1 MEVKR
6 KSAHCPRFA
15 LTINYT
21 CNKIIT
27 CVRYILT
34 YKFLVGGTCMNSLIF
49 ILFFAAIILAG
60 LIIAAI
66 VIFVLLSRSKSKNH
80 LEQLN
85 TIKAIA
91 NNVALSN
98 MEVKEEFA
106 ELKIKMDAIERLL
119 KEVE

>member
-1 MEVKR
+1 
-6 KSAHCPRFA
+6 
-15 LTINYT
+15 
-21 CNKIIT
+21 
-27 CVRYILT
+27 
-34 YKFLVGGTCMNSLIF
+34 MNSLIF

-66 VIFVLLSRSKSKNH
+66 VIFVLLTRSKSKNH

-106 ELKIKMDAIERLL
+106 ELRMKMDAIERLL

>member
-1 MEVKR
+1 
-6 KSAHCPRFA
+6 
-15 LTINYT
+15 
-21 CNKIIT
+21 
-27 CVRYILT
+27 
-34 YKFLVGGTCMNSLIF
+34 MNSLIF